1 MGLIHELSDLVANQ
15 IIAGEVINRPASVV
29 KELVEN
35 SLDANSDEIT
45 VKLTD
50 SGINKIEVIDNGDG
64 IEKDDVKLAFMRHTT
79 SKINKSSD
87 LFNLSSLGFRGE
99 ALASIAAVSKVIV
112 KTAVPNENGNELHV
126 ENGEFTIF
134 KPCISRVGT
143 SIIVSDLFYNI
154 ADKLRFIKKP
164 QTELS
169 YIVNIMHRFSLA
181 YPDVRFNLFNND
193 KEIFRTSGNGNL
205 KQVIANI
212 YGRKLTNKLLY
223 VESSNEDFKI
233 SGYVSLPE
241 VTRASYKYIYTF
253 VNGRYVKNTLFN
265 RAIFEGY
272 GTKLMVGRYPIVVIN
287 ITSDPHLLDV
297 NLQPDK
303 QQIRISQKNVLDNL
317 IEKSIKTKFENIDLI
332 PDTHSYMDEDDC
344 NNHIINSINYNFD
357 SVNDEQ
363 IINIKNEKDLSNE
376 QIGSFF
382 SKYKSVDLK
391 NYQINDKLIND
402 YHSKN
407 GFPNLSYIGQ
417 LNGTFL
423 FAQGVDGL
431 YIIDQHA
438 AQERIKYEFYRKE
451 IGNVNDESQELLI
464 PIILSYPTDEFLI
477 INENISVLEKIGIF
491 LEPFGKNSF
500 ILKRHPSW
508 FINGQEE
515 DTLKEIIDWLLNDKK
530 LTVELFRERT
540 AIMMSC
546 KRSIKANHYL
556 NDLQAKQLLN
566 DLANTENPYNCPHGR
581 PVLVHLSNLDLE
593 KMFKRIQDNHNSWN
607 EFDEHEF

>member
-1 MGLIHELSDLVANQ
+1 M
-15 IIAGEVINRPASVV
+15 
-29 KELVEN
+29 
-35 SLDANSDEIT
+35 
-45 VKLTD
+45 
-50 SGINKIEVIDNGDG
+50 
-64 IEKDDVKLAFMRHTT
+64 
-79 SKINKSSD
+79 
-87 LFNLSSLGFRGE
+87 
-99 ALASIAAVSKVIV
+99 
-112 KTAVPNENGNELHV
+112 
-126 ENGEFTIF
+126 
-134 KPCISRVGT
+134 
-143 SIIVSDLFYNI
+143 
-154 ADKLRFIKKP
+154 
-164 QTELS
+164 
-169 YIVNIMHRFSLA
+169 
-181 YPDVRFNLFNND
+181 
-193 KEIFRTSGNGNL
+193 
-205 KQVIANI
+205 
-212 YGRKLTNKLLY
+212 
-223 VESSNEDFKI
+223 
-233 SGYVSLPE
+233 
-241 VTRASYKYIYTF
+241 
-253 VNGRYVKNTLFN
+253 NGRYVKNTLFN

-303 QQIRISQKNVLDNL
+303 QQIRISKKNVLDNL

-477 INENISVLEKIGIF
+477 ISENISVLEKIGIF